1 MSSVCPTPSASFR
14 DPSGT
19 CCIIGERVLRVLD
32 EENTR
37 ELEKFLET
45 TAALNFTAQRQLVS
59 TRRLPGAE
67 LAELRKSDQWRPFL
81 IAQSDGGVFE
91 HERVPFR
98 SYPYEWP
105 PEMLW
110 EAARLTL
117 ELALASFESGYGL
130 KDATPY
136 NVLFRGCE
144 PVFIDVPSFERREPG
159 DPVWRAN
166 AQFVR
171 TFLLP
176 LLVNRRWGIPIAD
189 VLRTRRDGLEPHEVY
204 RLCGRVQRFMPP
216 MLSLVS
222 VPTWLRPK
230 ARARGEQLYERRLMA
245 NQEKAQFIF
254 KSLLQRLQRTL
265 YSLKPRARQESD
277 WTAYMQAHTYNEPA
291 FAAKEQFV
299 AEALA
304 EYEPRRVLDIGANTG
319 HFSALAAKG
328 GAEVVAIDLDAACVG
343 AVFKRAQDEKLNIL
357 PLVVDLARPTPA
369 LGWRNEECPS
379 FLSRAAGH
387 FDAALMLAVTHHL
400 LVTERIPLTEILALA
415 AELTSSLLI
424 IEYVGPE
431 DEMFRELTRGR
442 EDLHADLN
450 EGVFEAACARHFEI
464 ARSVALPGTHRH
476 LYCLRRKG
484 GRT

>member
-1 MSSVCPTPSASFR
+1 MNSVSFTPSASFR

-19 CCIIGERVLRVLD
+19 CCVIGERVLRVLD
-32 EENTR
+32 TESTR

-45 TAALNFTAQRQLVS
+45 TTARNFTTQRRLVS
-59 TRRLPGAE
+59 TRRLPAAE
-67 LAELRKSDQWRPFL
+67 LAELQKSDQWRPFL

-110 EAARLTL
+110 EAGRLTL
-117 ELALASFESGYGL
+117 DLALSSFESGYGL

-136 NVLFRGCE
+136 NVLFRGSE
-144 PVFIDVPSFERREPG
+144 AVFIDVPSFELREPG
-159 DPVWRAN
+159 DPVWRAY

-176 LLVNRRWGIPIAD
+176 LLANRRWGIQVAD
-189 VLRTRRDGLEPHEVY
+189 VLRTRRDGLEPYEAY
-204 RLCGRVQRFMPP
+204 RFCGPVQRFMPP

-222 VPTWLRPK
+222 IPTWLRPK
-230 ARARGEQLYERRLMA
+230 ARARGEQLYERRLLA
-245 NQEKAQFIF
+245 NQAKAQFIF
-254 KSLLQRLQRTL
+254 KSLLQRLQGTL
-265 YSLKPRARQESD
+265 YSLKSASRQRSD
-277 WTAYMQAHTYNEPA
+277 WTAYMQTHSYSEPA

-299 AEALA
+299 ADTLRNFK
-304 EYEPRRVLDIGANTG
+304 PRRVLDVGANTG

-343 AVFKRAQDEKLNIL
+343 AVFNRAQDEKLNIL

-379 FLSRAAGH
+379 FLSRAAGR
-387 FDAALMLAVTHHL
+387 FDGVLMLAVTHHL

-415 AELTSSLLI
+415 AELTSSVLI

-442 EDLHADLN
+442 EDLHADLT
-450 EGVFEAACARHFEI
+450 EGAFEAACSRHFDI
-464 ARSVALPGTHRH
+464 ASSVALAGAHRR

-484 GRT
+484 T